1 MIPMNYS
8 DIKYEVADRILTITL
23 HRPDKLNAY
32 TRRMQEE
39 LIDAFGRAD
48 ADDESARSSLPAPA
62 AHSAPGRT
70 CRQARPLSTTRAG
83 RDRSTS
89 TATAAAS

>member
-32 TRRMQEE
+32 TRRMHED
-39 LIDAFGRAD
+39 LIDA
-48 ADDESARSSLPAPA
+48 
-62 AHSAPGRT
+62 
-70 CRQARPLSTTRAG
+70 
-83 RDRSTS
+83 
-89 TATAAAS
+89 